1 MKAFYCRFVKT
12 ESGAR
17 SLGKRNYAFFELYRP
32 VEQSRIPGAYVR
44 AKYGERRANFSES
57 IGSSIGNANN
67 GVGQLS
73 AGYLYFHLIPEF
85 TFQQ

>member
-32 VEQSRIPGAYVR
+32 VEQSPFQGHMFVRNTVSCGRIS
-44 AKYGERRANFSES
+44 ANQSVPSPHIAPVFRMLT
-57 IGSSIGNANN
+57 
-67 GVGQLS
+67 QY
-73 AGYLYFHLIPEF
+73 AG
-85 TFQQ
+85 